1 MIINKVH
8 KRYFV
13 KLVLEF
19 PFLYFAAALFGIS
32 LLGTIIVEAKHIP
45 WLLVSAGLSGWLI
58 WRAIMRILVY
68 SVMSN
73 VLLQAIAEVIAEDRQ

>member
-1 MIINKVH
+1 MIISKVH
-8 KRYFV
+8 KRFFV

-32 LLGTIIVEAKHIP
+32 LLGTILVEAKHIP

-58 WRAIMRILVY
+58 WQAIMRILVY

-73 VLLQAIAEVIAEDRQ
+73 VLLQAIAEVVAEDRQ